1 MYPTKYGKQVLM
13 RIGADEELIAALHG
27 FTDFDELGSFF
38 MREDG
43 VRTTNFGLIRRLSE
57 PFSHQED
64 GPAMCWI
71 K

>member
-13 RIGADEELIAALHG
+13 RIGADEELIAALDG

-38 MREDG
+38 MREDS

-57 PFSHQED
+57 PFSHLED
-64 GPAMCWI
+64 GPAMC
-71 K
+71 

>member
-1 MYPTKYGKQVLM
+1 M
-13 RIGADEELIAALHG
+13 RIGADEELIAALDG

-43 VRTTNFGLIRRLSE
+43 VRTTNFGLIHRLSE

-64 GPAMCWI
+64 GPAMC
-71 K
+71 